1 MKQNFGVLKL
11 HSGMVLSTFVFA
23 NLIVVLS
30 ACSRKGTPATANP
43 VRERSAVDVR
53 AGQDAVRVDTTGA
66 QFVLLPT
73 GYLQATLGSA
83 AGLRTIDDP
92 SERQD
97 PRVIVGSKEVGDF
110 FLDFAGAKV
119 SGAAGK

>member
-11 HSGMVLSTFVFA
+11 HSGMVLSTFVIA
-23 NLIVVLS
+23 NLIVLVLS
-30 ACSRKGTPATANP
+30 ACSRKGTPAKADP

-53 AGQDAVRVDTTGA
+53 AGQDAVRVDTTVA

-83 AGLRTIDDP
+83 SGLRTLDDP

-97 PRVIVGSKEVGDF
+97 PRVIVGSK
-110 FLDFAGAKV
+110 
-119 SGAAGK
+119 